1 MSAKSE
7 GLYNEAFD
15 YLSDLLP
22 GGCNPTSVMCDC
34 EQALRNALHTLFHR
48 SSLHGCFFHVTQAL
62 LKNIGTKGL
71 LKAFKANRSWA
82 LLTMGLPLLPCDA
95 IVMAWNELKM
105 QQVPGLT
112 PEERKNF
119 TEYKKY
125 VTNQWIRTIG
135 PAELSVASVADQIW
149 HACIAIG
156 TYFNS

>member
-1 MSAKSE
+1 M
-7 GLYNEAFD
+7 
-15 YLSDLLP
+15 
-22 GGCNPTSVMCDC
+22 
-34 EQALRNALHTLFHR
+34 
-48 SSLHGCFFHVTQAL
+48 

-71 LKAFKANRSWA
+71 LKAFKANRSFRRWA
-82 LLTMGLPLLPCDA
+82 LPLLPCDA
-95 IVMAWNELKM
+95 IVMAWNKLKR

-112 PEERKNF
+112 QDERKNF

-156 TYFNS
+156 TDFSS